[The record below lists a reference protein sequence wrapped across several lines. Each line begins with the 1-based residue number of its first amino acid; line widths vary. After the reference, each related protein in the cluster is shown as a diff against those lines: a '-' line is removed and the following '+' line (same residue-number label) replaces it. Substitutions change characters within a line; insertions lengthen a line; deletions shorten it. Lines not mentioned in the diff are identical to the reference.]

1 MKLRGSEQDVELM
14 AGLVAKDER
23 ALGALIDLYGEQ
35 VFRFALRLTRQITI
49 AEEVANDVFLEVWS
63 AAADFRGDSALPTWL
78 LGITR
83 FKASNAVRG
92 KKLALVGDENLDG
105 VEDGLY
111 DVEAEVQ
118 AQERQQLL
126 KVLRA
131 ALQKLSVE
139 HREVLELTFF
149 HERSCKQ
156 IARIVGAP
164 EATVRSRMH
173 YARTKLREALQGFD
187 VERWRDLTAQ
197 K

>member
-1 MKLRGSEQDVELM
+1 M

-63 AAADFRGDSALPTWL
+63 AAADFRGDSALTTWL

-105 VEDGLY
+105 VEDSLY

-118 AQERQQLL
+118 AQERQELL

-156 IARIVGAP
+156 IAQIVGAP

>member
-1 MKLRGSEQDVELM
+1 MKLRGTEQDVELM
-14 AGLVAKDER
+14 ARLVARDER
-23 ALGALIDLYGEQ
+23 ALRTLMDLYGEQ
-35 VFRFALRLTRQITI
+35 VFRFALRLTRQTTI

-63 AAADFRGDSALPTWL
+63 AAADFRGDSALTTWL

-92 KKLALVGDENLDG
+92 KKLALVGGEDLDG
-105 VEDGLY
+105 VEDSLY

-156 IARIVGAP
+156 IAQIVGAP
-164 EATVRSRMH
+164 ETTVRSRMH
-173 YARTKLREALQGFD
+173 YARVKLCEALQGFD
-187 VERWRDLTAQ
+187 AERWRDLAAQ